1 MLTFYALKNQQ
12 LVTVPEE
19 SADVIVWVD
28 LHSPTRA
35 EEVLVEQRFGVEVPT
50 REEMSEIE
58 FSSRLY
64 QEKEAYFLTA
74 TLLSQA
80 DSASPQTDAVTFVL
94 AQHVLVTLRYSTP
107 RAFAMFATRCEKPR
121 PELHCPADILLGL
134 LDTITDRMADVLE
147 YIGHGMDKISR
158 NIFSAAPEP
167 KTRPDLQKL
176 LREIGR
182 TGDLIS
188 KSRESLVSLTRM
200 VGYLAPS
207 ASFQDI
213 SEHSNLL
220 TIQSDLAS
228 LSDHANFLTSK
239 INFMLDAILGMI
251 NIEQNNIF
259 KIFSVASIIFL
270 PPTLVAGIYGM
281 NFEHMPELKWLHG
294 YPMALVLM
302 ILAAWLPYRF
312 FKSKGW
318 L

>member
-1 MLTFYALKNQQ
+1 MLTFYAVKGNQ
-12 LVTVPEE
+12 LLPVETTDTASV
-19 SADVIVWVD
+19 VWVD
-28 LHSPTRA
+28 LLSPTR
-35 EEVLVEQRFGVEVPT
+35 EEELLVEHHFGVEVPT

-64 QEKEAYFLTA
+64 QEHDAYFLTA

-80 DSASPQTDAVTFVL
+80 DSESPKTDAVTFVL
-94 AQHVLVTLRYSTP
+94 TPQVLVTLRYSTP
-107 RAFAMFATRCEKPR
+107 KSFAMFATRCEKPR
-121 PELHCPADILLGL
+121 PELHHPADVLLGL

-147 YIGHGMDKISR
+147 YIGRGMDGVSHA
-158 NIFSAAPEP
+158 IFANETA
-167 KTRPDLQKL
+167 KPDLQKL
-176 LREIGR
+176 LRETGR

-200 VGYLAPS
+200 VLYLAPS
-207 ASFQDI
+207 TSFHGV
-213 SEHSNLL
+213 SEHTNLL

-259 KIFSVASIIFL
+259 KSFSVASIIFL

-281 NFEHMPELKWLHG
+281 NFEHMPELKFHLG
-294 YPMALVLM
+294 YPFALALMVLS
-302 ILAAWLPYRF
+302 ASLPYQF
-312 FKSKGW
+312 FKRKGW